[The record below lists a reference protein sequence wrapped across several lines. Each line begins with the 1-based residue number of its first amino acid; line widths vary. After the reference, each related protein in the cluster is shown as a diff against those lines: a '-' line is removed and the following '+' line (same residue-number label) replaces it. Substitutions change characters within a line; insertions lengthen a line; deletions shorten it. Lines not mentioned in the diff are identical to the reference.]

1 MLAGRRHDAAG
12 RAMAGACG
20 GDGMQQVRYQGVS
33 RTADGRW
40 KGYITNRF
48 GVRYDVGHHATAE
61 EAALAHDRAVLAI
74 LGPHASPAAL
84 NFRAAFS
91 DTELRFLRGPHAPSR
106 RAAGVI
112 CMVMR
117 GAAFDAELERF
128 AARAYDAHTD
138 PELALDV
145 AAFRLANRDALA
157 SRIATVAAAA
167 DGTEAERDV
176 ERAAFVA
183 AARNKVHDAAW
194 VRSYLLRRRLIGATF
209 EDENRWPPVV
219 APPAVDVGD
228 GFAGNELVYLP
239 HGSCHVDEMTF
250 A

>member
-1 MLAGRRHDAAG
+1 MLAGAVRRHDAATRR
-12 RAMAGACG
+12 RAMAGDG
-20 GDGMQQVRYQGVS
+20 TGDDDDVHARVKYKGVA

-40 KGYITNRF
+40 RGFITNKF
-48 GVRYDVGHHATAE
+48 GRRYGVGDHGTPE
-61 EAALAHDRAVLAI
+61 EAALAHDRVILAI
-74 LGPHASPAAL
+74 LGAHASPAAL

-106 RAAGVI
+106 RAAGVVAA
-112 CMVMR
+112 VMR
-117 GAAFDAELERF
+117 GAAFDAALERF

-145 AAFRLANRDALA
+145 AAFRLATRDAGTPLA
-157 SRIATVAAAA
+157 QPDA
-167 DGTEAERDV
+167 

-194 VRSYLLRRRLIGATF
+194 LRSYLRRRRLVGATF

-219 APPAVDVGD
+219 PPAVADVGD

-239 HGSCHVDEMTF
+239 YGSCHVDEMMI
-250 A
+250 